1 MIGVNAWK
9 NAGLINA
16 IYTVFEKAV
25 FYGKNTNHSHS
36 YSINSQEV
44 ETVDSITDLGVKSNY

>member
-1 MIGVNAWK
+1 MIGLNAWK

-25 FYGKNTNHSHS
+25 FYGKNTNSHS